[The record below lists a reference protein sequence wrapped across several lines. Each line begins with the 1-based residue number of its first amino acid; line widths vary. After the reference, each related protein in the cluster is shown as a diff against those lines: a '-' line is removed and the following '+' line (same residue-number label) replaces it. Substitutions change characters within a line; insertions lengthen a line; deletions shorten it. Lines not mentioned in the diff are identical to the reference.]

1 MQALGVLLLSIAAW
15 LIYCG
20 FTGVPP
26 LLTAESILKNPSSA
40 QDVIAKA
47 RRDALSANSATA
59 VTTSQIVG
67 SGDGAAV
74 VAYAQAQIGKPYA
87 LGGAGPNSWDCSGL
101 SMMAY
106 RSIGITLPHHAAL
119 QLTMG
124 VPVTRRED
132 LQLGDLL
139 FPTGV
144 GTALGD
150 HVQIYSGNGT
160 IIEAPDVG
168 VNVRQRSMWGFSGSA
183 VTARRM
189 VNKNGTQKA

>member
-1 MQALGVLLLSIAAW
+1 MQGLGVLLLSIAAW
-15 LIYCG
+15 LVYCG
-20 FTGVPP
+20 TTGVPP
-26 LLTAESILKNPSSA
+26 LKTAGAILNSPGSA
-40 QDVIAKA
+40 QDIIAKA

-59 VTTSQIVG
+59 VTSSQIVG

-74 VAYAQAQIGKPYA
+74 VAYAQAQLGKPYA
-87 LGGAGPNSWDCSGL
+87 LGGVGPNSWDCSGL
-101 SMMAY
+101 TMMAY
-106 RSIGITLPHHAAL
+106 RSIGITLPHHAAI

-160 IIEAPDVG
+160 IIEAPDYG
-168 VNVRQRSMWGFSGSA
+168 IPVRQRSMWGFSGSA

-189 VNKNGTQKA
+189 VNKTGGSKA